1 MSDDIETPDD
11 NTPAV
16 HTDSQGGR
24 LNLVNIEKE
33 LRWSYL
39 RYSMSV
45 IVARAL
51 PDVRDGLKPVH
62 RRVLFAMNELG
73 LEHNKSYKKSA
84 RIVGDVIGKY
94 HPHGD
99 TAVYETMVR
108 MAQDFSL
115 RYMLVDGQGNFG
127 SVDGDTAAAMRYTEA
142 RMRTAAE
149 YMLQDLEKETVD
161 WGPNYDDSLQEPLVL
176 PSAIPNLIVNG
187 TTGIA
192 VGMATNMAPHN
203 LRETIAACCA
213 VIDNPEI
220 EPIGLLDYI
229 KGPDFP
235 TGGIIYGKN
244 GIRNA
249 IVTGRGRIVVRA
261 RHHFEEIGTREAIVF
276 TEIPYMVNKAKL
288 QEKIAELVKERRIE
302 GISDVRDESDRNGM
316 RIVIECKRDA
326 QPQIIL
332 NHLFKLT
339 QLQDPFHIYNLAL
352 VNNQPKVLN
361 MKELI
366 VHYVDH
372 RVNVVRRRSEFEL
385 KKAKE
390 RAHILEG
397 YLKALDHL
405 DEIIKLIRAST
416 STESARNALVERFE
430 FSEIQAQAILEMQLR
445 RLTGMEREKIQ
456 NEYNELEARI
466 RVLEAIIASHE
477 QQLAVVRQELV
488 KIGEELGDER
498 RTEIVESSDEVSME
512 DLIADE
518 PMVVTVTH
526 TGYVKRQAL
535 TEYRA
540 QSRGGKGVTGAG
552 LKNDDVVDQ
561 IFVATAHAYLL
572 CFTTLGRCYWLRV
585 WDLPIVNRT
594 AQGTFIANLLNLKED
609 EKVKTVVPVRGF
621 GGTGKLE
628 FATRKG
634 IINRIPLSAF
644 KNIRREGIIGLQ
656 LDEGDE
662 LVTALLVE
670 AEPDL
675 VLASREGQAIR
686 FPLSAFRDL
695 GRGTRGVRGIN
706 LSETDQVVGLV

>member
-1 MSDDIETPDD
+1 
-11 NTPAV
+11 
-16 HTDSQGGR
+16 
-24 LNLVNIEKE
+24 
-33 LRWSYL
+33 
-39 RYSMSV
+39 
-45 IVARAL
+45 
-51 PDVRDGLKPVH
+51 
-62 RRVLFAMNELG
+62 
-73 LEHNKSYKKSA
+73 
-84 RIVGDVIGKY
+84 
-94 HPHGD
+94 
-99 TAVYETMVR
+99 
-108 MAQDFSL
+108 
-115 RYMLVDGQGNFG
+115 
-127 SVDGDTAAAMRYTEA
+127 
-142 RMRTAAE
+142 
-149 YMLQDLEKETVD
+149 
-161 WGPNYDDSLQEPLVL
+161 
-176 PSAIPNLIVNG
+176 
-187 TTGIA
+187 
-192 VGMATNMAPHN
+192 MATNMAPHN

-220 EPIGLLDYI
+220 EPVGLLDYI

-235 TGGIIYGKN
+235 TGGIIYGRN

-249 IVTGRGRIVVRA
+249 ITTGRGRIVVRA
-261 RHHFEEIGTREAIVF
+261 RHHFEEIGTKQAIVF

-288 QEKIAELVKERRIE
+288 QEKIAELVREKRID
-302 GISDVRDESDRNGM
+302 GVSDVRDESDRNGM

-326 QPQIIL
+326 QPQIVL

-366 VHYVDH
+366 VHYLDH

-385 KKAKE
+385 RKAKE

-405 DEIIKLIRAST
+405 DEIIKLIRGSAST
-416 STESARNALVERFE
+416 EVARSALIERFD
-430 FSEIQAQAILEMQLR
+430 FSEAQAQAILEMQLR
-445 RLTGMEREKIQ
+445 RLTGLEREKIQ
-456 NEYNELEARI
+456 NEYTELEARI
-466 RVLEAIIASHE
+466 RVLEEIIASHAR
-477 QQLAVVRQELV
+477 QLAVVREELI

-518 PMVVTVTH
+518 PMVVTVTR

-540 QSRGGKGVTGAG
+540 QGRGGKGVTGAG

-621 GGTGKLE
+621 GGTGKLV

-634 IINRIPLSAF
+634 VINRIPLSAF

-670 AEPDL
+670 GEPDL
-675 VLASREGQAIR
+675 VLATREGQAIR

-695 GRGTRGVRGIN
+695 GRGTRGVRGIS
-706 LSETDQVVGLV
+706 LSETDQVIGMVKVEDGSTLLTITERGFGKRTQPDEYRLTNRGGKGIINVRVTDKNGPAVCLISVKPEDEIMAITKDGMVIRTGVNDIRETGRDSQGVIVIRLDEEDTVQDVAHVIGEEEDAELPEAGGESLVDSEALPEDESEYPPIADPDEEG